1 MTTNNIVTSL
11 IIGAVVLA
19 PGMVVV
25 ASAQTTP
32 VVSEFHRDI
41 EKGKQDIQG
50 DSGALATAR
59 EVNGEDSE
67 KAGDA
72 HGDSNE
78 VDGEKSDNEIENE
91 IENEVESESE
101 GADKGTT
108 EGAKSVTSDEN
119 GSKGE

>member
-19 PGMVVV
+19 PGMLTVV
-25 ASAQTTP
+25 ASAQTTLA
-32 VVSEFHRDI
+32 VSEFHRDI

-50 DSGALATAR
+50 DPVALETAR

-91 IENEVESESE
+91 IENEVESE

-108 EGAKSVTSDEN
+108 EGVESVTSGEN

>member
-1 MTTNNIVTSL
+1 M
-11 IIGAVVLA
+11 IIGAVALA
-19 PGMVVV
+19 PGMIAVM

-32 VVSEFHRDI
+32 AVSEFHRDI

-50 DSGALATAR
+50 DREALATAR

-78 VDGEKSDNEIENE
+78 VDGENNQSEIDNEIENE
-91 IENEVESESE
+91 IEAESGGVDS
-101 GADKGTT
+101 GTT
-108 EGAKSVTSDEN
+108 EGTESVTSGEN